1 MGLLNPLLLL
11 LGAAAA
17 VPLLLHLLQRHQG
30 PRFVFPALRYLRRAE
45 KESAR
50 RIRLR
55 QILLML
61 LRMVAILL
69 IAFAAARPFWRA
81 GGSGHSPTAVVI
93 ILDNSMSSGAI
104 DGETRMLDEL
114 KERALETLAAAGPD
128 DRFWLLRAGA
138 PTEPALVGDAAGT
151 MLRVRETEPTVARA
165 DLPQAIIHARAL
177 LASGADGR
185 ATEIHL
191 LSDLQITNF
200 TASVRASNTTP
211 IVVWRPAGDAPR
223 NRAVAAVE
231 AGGGLSPIAGQR
243 TNVTASVIGAGDEPA
258 NVRLTVDDRLAAAAS
273 ARPGETAVLA
283 LQPRPEGPLF
293 GRVDIDADALRA
305 DDRRYF
311 ATRVLPPPT
320 VSLGGDAAFVGE
332 ALAVLTEAGRVR
344 APGATQSDVAILPGA
359 AGIEARG
366 SRGGVVVLPPLS
378 VAEIP
383 AVNRRLAAVGI
394 PWRYRAPVSGEARFA
409 GDSND
414 ALVRALANVRLRQVF
429 PIEPSGAAAVDS
441 VLLRLSD
448 GTPWAVRGARR
459 IGGTYVVL
467 GSPLTLE
474 ASTIPTSAAMLPL
487 LDRITSAWTL
497 DLPPRTDA
505 EPGQEIGLPSAADAV
520 LQPDSTR
527 DDIAGDATYRLGTA
541 PGIYRVLRGDSV
553 VAAYAV
559 NPPAAESDLARLD
572 ARALN
577 ARIGDDNVHV
587 TSDDGDWGRT
597 VFRERL
603 GRELWRPLL
612 FALLAVLVVE
622 TFIAAAGRTRHA
634 AQTGA
639 PATESG
645 AD

>member
-61 LRMVAILL
+61 LRMIAILL

-81 GGSGHSPTAVVI
+81 GGVGHSPTAVVI

-104 DGETRMLDEL
+104 DGETRMLDQL
-114 KERALETLAAAGPD
+114 KERALEMLAAAGPD

-138 PTEPALVGDAAGT
+138 PAEPALVGDAAT
-151 MLRVRETEPTVARA
+151 TILRVRETEPTVARA
-165 DLPQAIIHARAL
+165 DLAQAITHARAL
-177 LASGADGR
+177 LAAGADGR

-191 LSDLQITNF
+191 LSDLQASNF
-200 TASVRASNTTP
+200 TASVRATNGTP
-211 IVVWRPAGDAPR
+211 LVVWHPDADAPR
-223 NRAVAAVE
+223 NRAIAAVE
-231 AGGGLSPIAGQR
+231 VGGGLSPIAGQR
-243 TNVTASVIGAGDEPA
+243 TNVTAAVIGAGEDAA
-258 NVRLTVDDRLAAAAS
+258 NVRLTIDDRLAAAAS

-283 LQPRPEGPLF
+283 LQPRAEGPLY

-320 VSLGGDAAFVGE
+320 VSLGGEAEFVSQ
-332 ALAVLTEAGRVR
+332 ALAVLVEAGRVR
-344 APGATQSDVAILPGA
+344 DGVTGPSDVAILPG
-359 AGIEARG
+359 GVGVEARG
-366 SRGGVVVLPPLS
+366 ARGGVVVLPPAS
-378 VAEIP
+378 VTEIA
-383 AVNRRLAAVGI
+383 AVNRRLAAAGI
-394 PWRYRAPVSGEARFA
+394 PWAYRAPVNGEARFA
-409 GDSND
+409 GESND
-414 ALVRALANVRLRQVF
+414 ALVRALASVRLRQVF
-429 PIEPSGAAAVDS
+429 PLEAIGATTSDS

-459 IGGTYVVL
+459 IGGTYVL
-467 GSPLTLE
+467 LASPLTVE

-505 EPGQEIGLPSAADAV
+505 EPGQEIGLPAGADAV

-527 DDIAGDATYRLGTA
+527 DDIAGDATYRLATA
-541 PGIYRVLRGDSV
+541 PGIYRVFRGDSV
-553 VAAYAV
+553 IAAFAV
-559 NPPAAESDLARLD
+559 NPPAQESDLARLD
-572 ARALN
+572 RRALD
-577 ARIGDDNVHV
+577 ARVGDDNVHV
-587 TSDDGDWGRT
+587 TSGDGDWRRT

-612 FALLAVLVVE
+612 IALLFVLFVE
-622 TFIAAAGRTRHA
+622 TFMAAAGRTRHA
-634 AQTGA
+634 AQAGA
-639 PATESG
+639 PVTESG